1 MRNLVAITL
10 LFIALSAT
18 ALAGDAASA
27 PAGTV
32 SSNDHGDPV
41 LKAMIAELKRSQEK
55 LQLGQ
60 MERPYYIDYQVTE
73 LHDATADATLGALRT
88 DQINSG
94 RLVRVVVRIGDYK
107 QDSYFGE
114 GMGAVE
120 VMPTDNQELAL
131 RRQLWLAT
139 DKAYKAA
146 LTGFTEKQAALKN
159 VETENDLLDFSREKP
174 AQSVHEPPQ
183 AGVDMAKWKQML
195 RSTSDL
201 FRADPTLAS
210 SNAFLNVR
218 VLNRYFVNTE
228 GTVTRSGRV
237 VYTYV
242 FSGAAQAGDG
252 MWIERSHGWVV
263 ARPDELPTAAEI
275 EKEARQLIVTFGALR
290 NAPLVEDDYRGPVLF
305 SADAATSLFERLIA
319 PNILGI
325 RPDLGNPA
333 RTNGE
338 FASYYKARVLPENFT
353 VVDDPK
359 AKEIDNQTLAGS
371 YDVDD
376 EGVEAQKVTVID
388 KGILTNYLLGREPIR
403 DFPHSN
409 GHGRTAL
416 AGAPRPQISN
426 LIFKA
431 ANGVP
436 FEELKKRLVQM
447 CKDQGRPYGY
457 YVETTGPQLSPRL
470 LWRVYVNDGRM
481 ELVRGAVFKQLDT
494 RALRSDIVAAGNDA
508 YVYNRA
514 EPLPSSIVA
523 PSLLFG
529 ELEIQRANRTREK
542 LPQYPAPGLGVTK
555 QGQP

>member
-1 MRNLVAITL
+1 MRH
-10 LFIALSAT
+10 FILSALILLAISMPAT
-18 ALAGDAASA
+18 AGDNPA
-27 PAGTV
+27 PAPASV
-32 SSNDHGDPV
+32 SMNDHGDPV

-60 MERPYYIDYQVTE
+60 LQRPYYIDYQVTE
-73 LHDATADATLGALRT
+73 LQDYAADATLGALRS
-88 DQINSG
+88 DQTNIG

-120 VMPTDNQELAL
+120 VMPVDNQELAL

-146 LTGFTEKQAALKN
+146 LTGFTDKQAALKN
-159 VETENDLLDFSREKP
+159 VETENDLADFAQEKP
-174 AQSVHEPPQ
+174 AQSVNEPSRI
-183 AGVDMAKWKQML
+183 GTDLDKWKQAL

-201 FRADPTLAS
+201 FRSDPSLES
-210 SNAFLNVR
+210 SNTFMSFR

-228 GTVTRSGRV
+228 GTVTRSGRS
-237 VYTYV
+237 VYTYL
-242 FSGAAQAGDG
+242 FSGAAQADDG
-252 MWIERSHGWVV
+252 MWLERSHGWVV
-263 ARPDELPTAAEI
+263 TRPEELPKADEI
-275 EKEARQLIVTFGALR
+275 QSEAKKLLGTFSALR
-290 NAPLVEDDYRGPVLF
+290 KAPLVEDQYRGPVLF
-305 SADAATSLFERLIA
+305 SADAATSLFERLIV

-338 FASYYKARVLPENFT
+338 FASYYKNRVLPESFT
-353 VVDDPK
+353 VIDDPK
-359 AKEIDNQTLAGS
+359 AKEIDHQALAGS
-371 YDVDD
+371 YEVDD
-376 EGVEAQKVTVID
+376 EGVEAQTVTVID
-388 KGILTNYLLGREPIR
+388 KGVLMNYLLGRTPIR

-431 ANGVP
+431 ANGLP
-436 FEELKKRLVQM
+436 FEELKKKLIAM

-470 LWRVYVNDGRM
+470 LWRVYVNDGHM

-494 RALRSDIVAAGNDA
+494 RALRSDIVAAGNDN

-514 EPLPSSIVA
+514 EPLPSAIVS

-542 LPQYPAPGLGVTK
+542 LPTYPAPELSSAK
-555 QGQP
+555 

>member
-1 MRNLVAITL
+1 MRRLIPIALL
-10 LFIALSAT
+10 LFVFSAA
-18 ALAGDAASA
+18 ALAGDSAPPAAASI
-27 PAGTV
+27 
-32 SSNDHGDPV
+32 SSNDHGDAV
-41 LKAMIAELKRSQEK
+41 LKAMLAELKRSQEK

-60 MERPYYIDYQVTE
+60 LQRPYYIDYQVTE
-73 LHDATADATLGALRT
+73 IQDNIADATLGALRT
-88 DQINSG
+88 DQVNAG

-114 GMGAVE
+114 GMGAVD
-120 VMPTDNQELAL
+120 VMPTDNDEMAL

-139 DKAYKAA
+139 DKAYKSA
-146 LTGFTEKQAALKN
+146 LSGFTEKEAALKN
-159 VETENDLLDFSREKP
+159 VETEHDLADFSQEKP
-174 AQSVHEPPQ
+174 AQSVRELSRL
-183 AGVDMAKWKQML
+183 DLDLEKWKQTV
-195 RSTSDL
+195 RTTSDL
-201 FRADPTLAS
+201 FRSDPSLEMS
-210 SNAFLNVR
+210 SAMMNFR

-228 GTVTRSGRV
+228 GTVARNGKTI
-237 VYTYV
+237 YTLV
-242 FSGAAQAGDG
+242 FSGSDQADDG
-252 MWIERSHGWVV
+252 MHLERSHGWVV
-263 ARPDELPTAAEI
+263 AKADELPKPDEI
-275 EKEARQLIVTFGALR
+275 EKEAKQLIGTFSSLKK
-290 NAPLVEDDYRGPVLF
+290 APLVEDDYRGPVLF
-305 SADAATSLFERLIA
+305 SADAATSLFERLIV

-338 FASYYKARVLPENFT
+338 FASYFKGRVLPENFT

-359 AKEIDNQTLAGS
+359 AKEIDHQTLAGT

-376 EGVEAQKVTVID
+376 EGVEAQKVTVIE
-388 KGILTNYLLGREPIR
+388 KGVLTNYLLGREPIR

-431 ANGVP
+431 EGGVP
-436 FEELKKRLVQM
+436 VEELKKKLIQM

-470 LWRVYVNDGRM
+470 LWRVYVSDGHM
-481 ELVRGAVFKQLDT
+481 EMVRGAVFKQLDT
-494 RALRSDIVAAGNDA
+494 RALRSDIVATGTDA
-508 YVYNRA
+508 YVYNRS
-514 EPLPSSIVA
+514 EPLPSAIVA

-542 LPQYPAPGLGVTK
+542 LPQYPAPALTSATK
-555 QGQP
+555 

>member
-1 MRNLVAITL
+1 MRR
-10 LFIALSAT
+10 FILSALILF
-18 ALAGDAASA
+18 AVSMPAFAGDNPA
-27 PAGTV
+27 PAPA
-32 SSNDHGDPV
+32 SISINDHGDPV

-60 MERPYYIDYQVTE
+60 LQRPYYIDYQVTE
-73 LHDATADATLGALRT
+73 LQDYAADATLGALRS
-88 DQINSG
+88 DQKNVG

-120 VMPTDNQELAL
+120 VMPVDNQELAL

-146 LTGFTEKQAALKN
+146 LTGFTDKQAALKN
-159 VETENDLLDFSREKP
+159 VETENDLADFAQEKP
-174 AQSVHEPPQ
+174 AQSVNEPSRI
-183 AGVDMAKWKQML
+183 GTDLDKWKEAL

-201 FRADPTLAS
+201 FRSDPTLES
-210 SNAFLNVR
+210 SNTFMSFR

-228 GTVTRSGRV
+228 GTVTRSGRSI
-237 VYTYV
+237 YTYL
-242 FSGAAQAGDG
+242 FSAAAQADDG
-252 MWIERSHGWVV
+252 MWLERSHGWVV
-263 ARPDELPTAAEI
+263 TRPEELPKADEI
-275 EKEARQLIVTFGALR
+275 QSEAKKLIGTFSALR
-290 NAPLVEDDYRGPVLF
+290 KAPLVEDQYRGPVLF
-305 SADAATSLFERLIA
+305 SADAATSLFERLIV

-338 FASYYKARVLPENFT
+338 FASYYKNRVLPETFT
-353 VVDDPK
+353 VIDDPK
-359 AKEIDNQTLAGS
+359 ANEIDHQALAGS

-376 EGVEAQKVTVID
+376 EGVEAQTVTVID
-388 KGILTNYLLGREPIR
+388 KGVLANYLLGRTPIR

-436 FEELKKRLVQM
+436 FEELKKKLIAM
-447 CKDQGRPYGY
+447 CKDQGRAYGY

-470 LWRVYVNDGRM
+470 LWRVYVNDGHM

-494 RALRSDIVAAGNDA
+494 RALRSDIVAAGNDN

-514 EPLPSSIVA
+514 EPLPSAIVS

-542 LPQYPAPGLGVTK
+542 LPTYPAPALSSAK
-555 QGQP
+555 

>member
-1 MRNLVAITL
+1 MRRLIPAFLFLLV
-10 LFIALSAT
+10 LSTASLADDST
-18 ALAGDAASA
+18 ASALAASS
-27 PAGTV
+27 V

-41 LKAMIAELKRSQEK
+41 LKAMLAELKRSQEK

-60 MERPYYIDYQVTE
+60 LQRPYYIDYQVTE
-73 LHDATADATLGALRT
+73 IQDNIADATLGALRT
-88 DQINSG
+88 NQINSG

-120 VMPTDNQELAL
+120 VMPTDNDEMAL

-139 DKAYKAA
+139 DKAYKSA
-146 LTGFTEKQAALKN
+146 LSGLTEKQAALKN
-159 VETENDLLDFSREKP
+159 VETENDLADFSEEKP
-174 AQSVHEPPQ
+174 SQSVRDLARLNVEM
-183 AGVDMAKWKQML
+183 DKWQQTL
-195 RSTSDL
+195 RTTSDL
-201 FRADPTLAS
+201 FRTDPSLEMS
-210 SNAFLNVR
+210 SAFLNFR

-228 GTVTRSGRV
+228 GTVARNGRT
-237 VYTYV
+237 VYTLL
-242 FSGAAQAGDG
+242 FSGSDQADDG
-252 MWIERSHGWVV
+252 MHLERSHGWVV
-263 ARPDELPTAAEI
+263 TKADELPKADEI
-275 EKEARQLIVTFGALR
+275 EKEAKQLIGSFKALKK
-290 NAPLVEDDYRGPVLF
+290 APLVEDDYRGPVLF
-305 SADAATSLFERLIA
+305 SADAASSLFERLII

-338 FASYYKARVLPENFT
+338 FASYYKGRVLPEAFT

-359 AKEIDNQTLAGS
+359 AKEIDRQALAGT

-388 KGILTNYLLGREPIR
+388 KGVLTNYLLGREPIR

-409 GHGRTAL
+409 GHGRSAL
-416 AGAPRPQISN
+416 VAAPRPQISN

-431 ANGVP
+431 SNSVP
-436 FEELKKRLVQM
+436 VEELKKKLIQM

-470 LWRVYVNDGRM
+470 LWRVYVSDGHM

-494 RALRSDIVAAGNDA
+494 RALRSDIVATGNDV

-514 EPLPSSIVA
+514 EPLPSAIIA

-542 LPQYPAPGLGVTK
+542 LPQYPAPALNTAAK
-555 QGQP
+555 

>member
-1 MRNLVAITL
+1 MRRLIPAALLVFVFSLA
-10 LFIALSAT
+10 
-18 ALAGDAASA
+18 ALAGDSA
-27 PAGTV
+27 PPAVSTV

-41 LKAMIAELKRSQEK
+41 LKAMLAELKRSQEK

-60 MERPYYIDYQVTE
+60 LQRPYYIDYQVTE
-73 LHDATADATLGALRT
+73 IQDNIGDATLGALST
-88 DQINSG
+88 DQVNSG

-120 VMPTDNQELAL
+120 VMPTDNDEMAL

-139 DKAYKAA
+139 DKAYKSA
-146 LTGFTEKQAALKN
+146 LSGLTEKQAALKN
-159 VETENDLLDFSREKP
+159 VETENDLADFSQEKP
-174 AQSVHEPPQ
+174 AQSVRDL
-183 AGVDMAKWKQML
+183 ARLDVDLDKWKQTL
-195 RSTSDL
+195 RATSDL
-201 FRADPTLAS
+201 FRSDPSLET
-210 SNAFLNVR
+210 SNTTMNFR

-228 GTVTRSGRV
+228 GTVARNGKTI
-237 VYTYV
+237 YTLV
-242 FSGAAQAGDG
+242 FSGSDQADDG
-252 MWIERSHGWVV
+252 MHVERSHGWVV
-263 ARPDELPTAAEI
+263 IKPGELPKQDEI
-275 EKEARQLIVTFGALR
+275 EKEARQLIGTFSALKK
-290 NAPLVEDDYRGPVLF
+290 APLVEDDYRGPVLF
-305 SADAATSLFERLIA
+305 SADAATSLFERLIV

-338 FASYYKARVLPENFT
+338 FASYYKGRVLPENFT
-353 VVDDPK
+353 VVDDPR
-359 AKEIDNQTLAGS
+359 AKEIDHQTLAGS

-376 EGVEAQKVTVID
+376 EGVEAQKVTVVE
-388 KGILTNYLLGREPIR
+388 KGVLTNYLLGREPIR

-431 ANGVP
+431 EGGLPV
-436 FEELKKRLVQM
+436 EELKKKLVQM

-457 YVETTGPQLSPRL
+457 FVETTGPQLSPRL
-470 LWRVYVNDGRM
+470 LWRVYVGDGHM

-494 RALRSDIVAAGNDA
+494 RALRSDIVATGTDT
-508 YVYNRA
+508 YVYNRS
-514 EPLPSSIVA
+514 EPLPSAIVA

-529 ELEIQRANRTREK
+529 ELEIQRANRTRGK
-542 LPQYPAPGLGVTK
+542 LPQYPPPPLNSATK
-555 QGQP
+555 

>member
-1 MRNLVAITL
+1 MQRFLSTIL
-10 LFIALSAT
+10 LFVTMSVF
-18 ALAGDAASA
+18 ALAAESA
-27 PAGTV
+27 PPSAAPTD
-32 SSNDHGDPV
+32 DHGDPV

-60 MERPYYIDYQVTE
+60 LQRPYYIEYQVSE
-73 LHDATADATLGALRT
+73 LEDQTADATLGALRS
-88 DQINSG
+88 DQVNAG

-107 QDSYFGE
+107 QDSYFGS
-114 GMGAVE
+114 GTGAVE
-120 VMPTDNQELAL
+120 MMPTDDQELAL

-146 LTGFTEKQAALKN
+146 LTGFTEKEAALKN
-159 VETENDLLDFSREKP
+159 VETETDLVDFSQEKP
-174 AQSVHEPPQ
+174 SQSVGDL
-183 AGVDMAKWKQML
+183 ARSSVDMEKWKQML
-195 RSTSDL
+195 RSTSDI
-201 FRADPTLAS
+201 FRSDASLES
-210 SNAFLNVR
+210 SNAFLSFR
-218 VLNRYFVNTE
+218 VLNRYYVNTE
-228 GTVTRSGRV
+228 GTITRSGKA
-237 VYTYV
+237 VYSYA
-242 FSGAAQAGDG
+242 FSGTGQADDG

-263 ARPDELPTAAEI
+263 TRPDELPKPNEI
-275 EKEARQLIVTFGALR
+275 QKEAKQLIGTFKALEK
-290 NAPLVEDDYRGPVLF
+290 APLVEDDYRGPVLF
-305 SADAATSLFERLIA
+305 SADAATSMFERLIV

-338 FASYYKARVLPENFT
+338 FASYYKGRVLPDMFT

-359 AKEIDNQTLAGS
+359 AKEIDHQTLAGN

-416 AGAPRPQISN
+416 GGAPRPSISN

-431 ANGVP
+431 ANGAS
-436 FEELKKRLVQM
+436 FEELKKKLIDM

-470 LWRVYVNDGRM
+470 LWRVYVNDGHM
-481 ELVRGAVFKQLDT
+481 ELVRGAIFKQLDT
-494 RALRSDIVAAGNDA
+494 RALRSDIVAAGNDT
-508 YVYNRA
+508 YVYNRT
-514 EPLPSSIVA
+514 EPLPSAIVS
-523 PSLLFG
+523 PSVLFG
-529 ELEIQRANRTREK
+529 ELEIQRANHTREK
-542 LPQYPAPGLGVTK
+542 LPQYPAPALSTVTASN
-555 QGQP
+555 

>member
-1 MRNLVAITL
+1 MRRLIPAALLVFVFSLA
-10 LFIALSAT
+10 
-18 ALAGDAASA
+18 ALAGDSA
-27 PAGTV
+27 PPAVSTV

-41 LKAMIAELKRSQEK
+41 LKAMLAELKRSQEK

-60 MERPYYIDYQVTE
+60 LQRPYYIDYQVTE
-73 LHDATADATLGALRT
+73 IQDNIGDATLGALST
-88 DQINSG
+88 DQVNSG

-120 VMPTDNQELAL
+120 VMPTDNDEMAL

-139 DKAYKAA
+139 DKAYKSA
-146 LTGFTEKQAALKN
+146 LSGFTEKQAALKN
-159 VETENDLLDFSREKP
+159 VETENDLADFSQEKP
-174 AQSVHEPPQ
+174 AQSVRDL
-183 AGVDMAKWKQML
+183 ARLDVDLDKWKQTL
-195 RSTSDL
+195 RATSDL
-201 FRADPTLAS
+201 FRSDPSLET
-210 SNAFLNVR
+210 SNTTMNFR

-228 GTVTRSGRV
+228 GTVARNGKTI
-237 VYTYV
+237 YTLV
-242 FSGAAQAGDG
+242 FSGSDQADDG
-252 MWIERSHGWVV
+252 MHVERSHGWVV
-263 ARPDELPTAAEI
+263 IKPGELPKQDEI
-275 EKEARQLIVTFGALR
+275 EKEARQLIGTFSALKK
-290 NAPLVEDDYRGPVLF
+290 APLVEDDYRGPVLF
-305 SADAATSLFERLIA
+305 SADAATSLFERLIV

-338 FASYYKARVLPENFT
+338 FASYYKGRVLPENFT
-353 VVDDPK
+353 VVDDPR
-359 AKEIDNQTLAGS
+359 AKEIDHQTLAGS

-376 EGVEAQKVTVID
+376 EGVEAQKVTVVE
-388 KGILTNYLLGREPIR
+388 KGVLTNYLLGREPIR

-431 ANGVP
+431 EGGLPV
-436 FEELKKRLVQM
+436 EELKKKLVQM

-457 YVETTGPQLSPRL
+457 FVETTGPQLSPRL
-470 LWRVYVNDGRM
+470 LWRVYVGDGHM

-494 RALRSDIVAAGNDA
+494 RALRSDIVATGTDT
-508 YVYNRA
+508 YVYNRS
-514 EPLPSSIVA
+514 EPLPSAIVA

-529 ELEIQRANRTREK
+529 ELEIQRANRTRGK
-542 LPQYPAPGLGVTK
+542 LPQYPPPPLNSATK
-555 QGQP
+555 

>member
-1 MRNLVAITL
+1 MRRLIFAALVLMA
-10 LFIALSAT
+10 FSAA
-18 ALAGDAASA
+18 ALAGDNAAPAPAAS
-27 PAGTV
+27 V
-32 SSNDHGDPV
+32 STDDHGDPV

-55 LQLGQ
+55 LQLGELQ
-60 MERPYYIDYQVTE
+60 RPYYIDYQVTE
-73 LHDATADATLGALRT
+73 LQDSTADATLGALRT
-88 DQINSG
+88 DQVNSG

-146 LTGFTEKQAALKN
+146 LSGFTEKQAALKN
-159 VETENDLLDFSREKP
+159 VETENDLADFSREKP
-174 AQSVHEPPQ
+174 AQSVRDLARNE
-183 AGVDMAKWKQML
+183 VDMDKWKQAL

-201 FRADPTLAS
+201 FRSDPALEMTSAY
-210 SNAFLNVR
+210 LNFR

-228 GTVTRSGRV
+228 GTVARSGKT

-242 FSGAAQAGDG
+242 FSGTAQADDG

-263 ARPDELPTAAEI
+263 TKPDELPKSDEI
-275 EKEARQLIVTFGALR
+275 EKEARQLIGTFKTLEK
-290 NAPLVEDDYRGPVLF
+290 APLVEDEYRGPVLF
-305 SADAATSLFERLIA
+305 SGDAATSLFERLMV
-319 PNILGI
+319 PNVLGI

-338 FASYYKARVLPENFT
+338 FASYYKGRVLPEFFT

-359 AKEIDNQTLAGS
+359 AKEIDHQTLAGS

-376 EGVEAQKVTVID
+376 EGVEAQKVTVVE

-409 GHGRTAL
+409 GHGRTSL
-416 AGAPRPQISN
+416 AAAPRPNISN

-431 ANGVP
+431 SNGVP
-436 FEELKKRLVQM
+436 VEELKKKLIQM

-470 LWRVYVNDGRM
+470 LWRVYVDDGHM

-494 RALRSDIVAAGNDA
+494 RALRSDIVAAGNDT

-514 EPLPSSIVA
+514 EPLPSAIVG

-542 LPQYPAPGLGVTK
+542 LPEYPAPALSTTTATK
-555 QGQP
+555 

>member
-1 MRNLVAITL
+1 MRRLIPAALL
-10 LFIALSAT
+10 LFVFSVA
-18 ALAGDAASA
+18 ALAGDSGAAPSAASIS
-27 PAGTV
+27 T
-32 SSNDHGDPV
+32 NDHGDAV
-41 LKAMIAELKRSQEK
+41 LKAMLAELRRSQEK

-60 MERPYYIDYQVTE
+60 LQRPYYIDYQVTE
-73 LHDATADATLGALRT
+73 IQDNIADATLGALRT

-114 GMGAVE
+114 GTGAVE
-120 VMPTDNQELAL
+120 SMPTDNDEMAL

-146 LTGFTEKQAALKN
+146 LSGFTEKQAALKS
-159 VETENDLLDFSREKP
+159 VETETDLADFSEEKP
-174 AQSVHEPPQ
+174 AQSVRELVRLD
-183 AGVDMAKWKQML
+183 VDLDKWKQTL
-195 RSTSDL
+195 RTTSDL
-201 FRADPTLAS
+201 FRSDPSLETS
-210 SNAFLNVR
+210 SAILNFR

-228 GTVTRSGRV
+228 GTVARNGKNIFTV
-237 VYTYV
+237 L
-242 FSGAAQAGDG
+242 FSGSDQADDG
-252 MWIERSHGWVV
+252 MHLERSHGWVV
-263 ARPDELPTAAEI
+263 TKADELPKQEEI
-275 EKEARQLIVTFGALR
+275 QKEAKQLIGTFEALKK
-290 NAPLVEDDYRGPVLF
+290 APLVEDDYRGPVLF
-305 SADAATSLFERLIA
+305 SADAAASVLERLIV

-338 FASYYKARVLPENFT
+338 FASYYKGRVLPETFT

-359 AKEIDNQTLAGS
+359 LKEFEHQSLAGT

-376 EGVEAQKVTVID
+376 EGVEAQKVTVIE

-431 ANGVP
+431 ANSVS
-436 FEELKKRLVQM
+436 FDDLKKKLMQM

-470 LWRVYVNDGRM
+470 LWRIYVSDGHQ

-494 RALRSDIVAAGNDA
+494 RALRSDIVATGTDN

-514 EPLPSSIVA
+514 EPLPSAIVA
-523 PSLLFG
+523 PSILFG
-529 ELEIQRANRTREK
+529 ELDIQRANRTREK
-542 LPQYPAPGLGVTK
+542 LPQYPAPALSSAAK
-555 QGQP
+555 

>member
-1 MRNLVAITL
+1 MRRLIC
-10 LFIALSAT
+10 T
-18 ALAGDAASA
+18 ALLLVFLSVAAMAGDTPMPAAAS
-27 PAGTV
+27 V
-32 SSNDHGDPV
+32 STNDHGDAV

-60 MERPYYIDYQVTE
+60 LQRPYYIDYQVTE
-73 LHDATADATLGALRT
+73 IQDNIADATLGALRT
-88 DQINSG
+88 DQVNSG

-114 GMGAVE
+114 GTGAMD
-120 VMPTDNQELAL
+120 VMPTDNDEMAL

-139 DKAYKAA
+139 DKAYKSA
-146 LTGFTEKQAALKN
+146 LNGLTQKQAALRN
-159 VETENDLLDFSREKP
+159 VETDNELADFSQEKP
-174 AQSVHEPPQ
+174 AQSVHDP
-183 AGVDMAKWKQML
+183 ARIDVDLNQWKQTL
-195 RSTSDL
+195 RTTSDL
-201 FRADPTLAS
+201 FRGDAS
-210 SNAFLNVR
+210 LEMSNAMLNFR

-228 GTVTRSGRV
+228 GTVARNGKTI
-237 VYTYV
+237 YTLA
-242 FSGAAQAGDG
+242 FSGSDQADDG
-252 MWIERSHGWVV
+252 MHLERSHGWVV
-263 ARPDELPTAAEI
+263 AKADELPKPDEI
-275 EKEARQLIVTFGALR
+275 EKEAKQLIGSFDGLKK
-290 NAPLVEDDYRGPVLF
+290 APLVEDDYRGPVLF
-305 SADAATSLFERLIA
+305 SADAATSLFERLIV

-338 FASYYKARVLPENFT
+338 FASYYKGRVLPETFT

-359 AKEIDNQTLAGS
+359 AKEIDHQTLAGT

-376 EGVEAQKVTVID
+376 EGVEAQKVTVIE
-388 KGILTNYLLGREPIR
+388 KGVLTNYLLGREPIR

-409 GHGRTAL
+409 GHGRTPL

-431 ANGVP
+431 ANSIP
-436 FEELKKRLVQM
+436 FDELKKKLIQM
-447 CKDQGRPYGY
+447 CKDQGRPYCY

-470 LWRVYVNDGRM
+470 LWRVYVSDGHM

-494 RALRSDIVAAGNDA
+494 RALRSDIVATGSDT

-514 EPLPSSIVA
+514 EPLPSAIVGS
-523 PSLLFG
+523 SLLFG

-542 LPQYPAPGLGVTK
+542 LPQYPAPALSSAK
-555 QGQP
+555 

>member
-1 MRNLVAITL
+1 MRRLIP
-10 LFIALSAT
+10 IALLLLVISAG
-18 ALAGDAASA
+18 ALAADDAPPTAS
-27 PAGTV
+27 GV
-32 SSNDHGDPV
+32 STNDHGDPV
-41 LKAMIAELKRSQEK
+41 LKAMLAELKRSQEK

-60 MERPYYIDYQVTE
+60 LQRPYYIDYQVTE
-73 LHDATADATLGALRT
+73 IQDNIADATLGALRT
-88 DQINSG
+88 DQVNMG

-114 GMGAVE
+114 GMGAVD
-120 VMPTDNQELAL
+120 VMPTDNDEMAL

-139 DKAYKAA
+139 DKAYKSA
-146 LTGFTEKQAALKN
+146 LSGFTEKQAALKN
-159 VETENDLLDFSREKP
+159 VETENDLADFSQEKP
-174 AQSVHEPPQ
+174 AQSVKELAQ
-183 AGVDMAKWKQML
+183 AEVDMQKWKDTL
-195 RSTSDL
+195 RMTSDL
-201 FRADPTLAS
+201 FRGDPSLEMS
-210 SNAFLNVR
+210 SALLNFR

-228 GTVTRSGRV
+228 GTVARNGKTMYSL
-237 VYTYV
+237 V
-242 FSGAAQAGDG
+242 FSGSDQADDG
-252 MWIERSHGWVV
+252 MHLERSHGWVV
-263 ARPDELPTAAEI
+263 TKAAELPKQEEI
-275 EKEARQLIVTFGALR
+275 EKEAKQLIGTFSALKK
-290 NAPLVEDDYRGPVLF
+290 APLVEDDYRGPVLF
-305 SADAATSLFERLIA
+305 SADAATSLFERLIV

-338 FASYYKARVLPENFT
+338 FASYYKGRVLPETFT

-359 AKEIDNQTLAGS
+359 AKEIDHQSLAGS
-371 YDVDD
+371 YEVDD
-376 EGVEAQKVTVID
+376 EGVEAQKVTVVE
-388 KGILTNYLLGREPIR
+388 KGVLKNYLLGREPIR

-426 LIFKA
+426 LIFKTE
-431 ANGVP
+431 GGISV
-436 FEELKKRLVQM
+436 EELKKKLIQM

-470 LWRVYVNDGRM
+470 LWRVYVSDGHM

-494 RALRSDIVAAGNDA
+494 RALRSDIIATGNDN

-514 EPLPSSIVA
+514 EPLPSTIVA

-542 LPQYPAPGLGVTK
+542 LPQYPAPTLGTVTATK
-555 QGQP
+555 

>member
-1 MRNLVAITL
+1 MRRLIPVALL
-10 LFIALSAT
+10 LFVFSLA
-18 ALAGDAASA
+18 ALAGDSA
-27 PAGTV
+27 PPAVSTV
-32 SSNDHGDPV
+32 SSNDHGDAV
-41 LKAMIAELKRSQEK
+41 LKAMLAELKRSQEK

-60 MERPYYIDYQVTE
+60 LQRPYYIDYQVTE
-73 LHDATADATLGALRT
+73 IQDNIGDATLGALST

-120 VMPTDNQELAL
+120 VMPTDNDEMAL

-139 DKAYKAA
+139 DKAYKSA
-146 LTGFTEKQAALKN
+146 LSGFTEKQAALKN
-159 VETENDLLDFSREKP
+159 VETENDLADFSQEKP
-174 AQSVHEPPQ
+174 AQSVRDL
-183 AGVDMAKWKQML
+183 ARVDVDLDKWKQTL
-195 RSTSDL
+195 RATSDL
-201 FRADPTLAS
+201 FRSDPSLETS
-210 SNAFLNVR
+210 SAMMNFR

-228 GTVTRSGRV
+228 GTVARNGKTI
-237 VYTYV
+237 YTLV
-242 FSGAAQAGDG
+242 FSGSDQADDG
-252 MWIERSHGWVV
+252 MHLERSHGWVV
-263 ARPDELPTAAEI
+263 IKPGELPKQDEI
-275 EKEARQLIVTFGALR
+275 EKEARQLIGTFSALKK
-290 NAPLVEDDYRGPVLF
+290 APLVEDDYRGPVLF
-305 SADAATSLFERLIA
+305 SADAATSLFERLIV

-338 FASYYKARVLPENFT
+338 FASYYKGRVLPEAFT

-359 AKEIDNQTLAGS
+359 AKEIDHQTLAGS

-376 EGVEAQKVTVID
+376 EGVEAQKVTVVE
-388 KGILTNYLLGREPIR
+388 KGVLTSYLLGREPIR

-431 ANGVP
+431 EGGVP
-436 FEELKKRLVQM
+436 VEELKKKLIQM

-457 YVETTGPQLSPRL
+457 FVETTGPQLSPRL
-470 LWRVYVNDGRM
+470 LWRVYVNDGHM

-494 RALRSDIVAAGNDA
+494 RALRSDIVATGSDT

-514 EPLPSSIVA
+514 EPLPSAIVA

-529 ELEIQRANRTREK
+529 ELEIQRANRTRGK
-542 LPQYPAPGLGVTK
+542 LPQYPAPALNSATK
-555 QGQP
+555 